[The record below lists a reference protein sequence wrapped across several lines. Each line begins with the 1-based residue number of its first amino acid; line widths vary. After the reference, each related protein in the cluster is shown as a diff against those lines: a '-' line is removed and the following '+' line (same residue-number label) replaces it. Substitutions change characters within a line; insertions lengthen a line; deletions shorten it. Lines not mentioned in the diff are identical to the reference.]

1 MLKYLRVGL
10 PFFVVLACVLNG
22 ISAYSVDNNM
32 AMVAYITAFF
42 GWIAIA
48 WDEYLTYQ
56 RNKRIENVSDSV
68 A

>member
-1 MLKYLRVGL
+1 MKYLRVGV
-10 PFFVVLACVLNG
+10 PFFVVLACILNG
-22 ISAYSVDNNM
+22 IAAYSTANM
-32 AMVAYITAFF
+32 PAVYANITALF
-42 GWIAIA
+42 GWIAIS